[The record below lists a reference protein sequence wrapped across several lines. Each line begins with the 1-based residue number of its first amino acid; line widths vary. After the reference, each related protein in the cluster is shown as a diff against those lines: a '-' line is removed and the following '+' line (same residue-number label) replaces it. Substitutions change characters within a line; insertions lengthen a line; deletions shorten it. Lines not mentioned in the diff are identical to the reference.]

1 MKSILRLMALTVIL
15 LPLLAACGSKTETNS
30 GSKSEKTETA
40 APATLD
46 MQRIT
51 DISKKNSDEI
61 TSSDFDFLI
70 DQMEI
75 VMKPT
80 KNMTSEQR
88 KEYMGNLDSDTQGA
102 IIIVG
107 LAIQAASEKGMLSDK
122 QLKRMAEMEKKYDND
137 EK

>member
-80 KNMTSEQR
+80 KDMTSEQR
-88 KEYMGNLDSDTQGA
+88 KEYMGNLD
-102 IIIVG
+102 I
-107 LAIQAASEKGMLSDK
+107 AIQAASEKGMLSDK

-137 EK
+137 EQ